1 MHVCG
6 NIYFASLSNFETFVC
21 HQACAGALR
30 ALGLSLAD
38 SAPTQQWC
46 GGRLFG
52 TAAGFLFYKNGCFL
66 ETKSRTIKVQNRPSC
81 RGLQTGHRRNPG
93 SYSRQYFGAHIVIF
107 GPKKSLLDS
116 NHVLAT
122 TGKCCAKKKVPFSK
136 INTSLY
142 ADFGCFLEKKKNGF
156 SALLPLFGKTLK
168 WPLLHNPGRDQ
179 AVVNEGYV
187 LEA

>member
-1 MHVCG
+1 MKSPFDVEYMHVCG

-46 GGRLFG
+46 GGRLFS

-81 RGLQTGHRRNPG
+81 RGLQTGHRRNPR
-93 SYSRQYFGAHIVIF
+93 SYS
-107 GPKKSLLDS
+107 KKTDFQAKIRPRISSRKPTEADDNPALPYVYNDDNDFSYIQSLS
-116 NHVLAT
+116 NML
-122 TGKCCAKKKVPFSK
+122 
-136 INTSLY
+136 
-142 ADFGCFLEKKKNGF
+142 
-156 SALLPLFGKTLK
+156 
-168 WPLLHNPGRDQ
+168 
-179 AVVNEGYV
+179 
-187 LEA
+187 